1 MAGGKETPR
10 QKMIGMMYLV
20 LTALLALNIS
30 KEVLNGFVKVEN
42 SLRQTQKTQAHQV
55 EEEYILLQGKY
66 AAKPEKVGPFLDQ
79 AEEIREESAKLVDYL
94 NQFKARCLAVS
105 EGKLADEEAA
115 GFPSFLGKNEFGRD
129 TCASLGATVNG
140 KELITKKDAYQELT
154 AYLVGPEPQNPKFE
168 EGNPW
173 SARALKTIL
182 ENYRDYLEGIN
193 FEDSE
198 GVDRTPPADILAR
211 LEERFSF
218 ENEMEDGKEVLWEAA
233 NFFDVPLAAVMPLMS
248 KIIIDVQ
255 DAEKD
260 MMTWLTGG
268 IDAKALKFTGAR
280 PIVIPQSSY
289 ILQGDTFRAEVL
301 IAGYDPTNRPTI
313 YVDENEWD
321 GRDSTNLDYE
331 GLGLESIEVNSD
343 GIGLLKIPGNR
354 LGEYAYKGVIRRT
367 GPEGVTDFPFTTPA
381 FTVAPPTTVV
391 SPTQMNV
398 FYRGLPNPVEVSV
411 PGVSMNDLV
420 VNISS
425 GHKITGSGGNYT
437 VTPGKNARIKE
448 AEISVSAKLPD
459 GTTRPMGSKKFRVK
473 RIPDPVPSW
482 MRLGPNDNEIEK
494 NAVLTGANAPV
505 VASMLNFEFDV
516 DVRVSSFTLSVF
528 QDGNYNTFKSES
540 NRFTPQM
547 QSALSQ
553 MRSGSLIVIE
563 DIKALKPDGEISPI
577 GKLSLR
583 IK

>member
-1 MAGGKETPR
+1 
-10 QKMIGMMYLV
+10 MIGMMYLV

-79 AEEIREESAKLVDYL
+79 AEKIREESSKLVDYL
-94 NQFKARCLAVS
+94 NQFKARCLATS
-105 EGKLADEEAA
+105 EGKYDDEEAN
-115 GFPSFLGKNEFGRD
+115 GFPTYLGKNAFGRD
-129 TCASLGATVNG
+129 TCVSLGAKIDG
-140 KELITKKDAYQELT
+140 KDLISKKDEYQELT
-154 AYLVGPEPQNPKFE
+154 AFLVGPEPQAPKFE

-173 SARALKTIL
+173 SAHALKLTL
-182 ENYRDYLEGIN
+182 EAYRDYLKSIS

-198 GVDRTPPADILAR
+198 GVDRTPPMDIMAR
-211 LEERFSF
+211 LDERFSF
-218 ENEMEDGKEVLWEAA
+218 EKEIEDGKEVLWEAA
-233 NFFDVPLAAVMPLMS
+233 NFYDVPLAAVMPLMS

-260 MMTWLTGG
+260 MMTWLTGD

-301 IAGYDPTNRPTI
+301 IAGFDPTNRPTI
-313 YVDENEWD
+313 YVDDNEWD
-321 GRDSTNLDYE
+321 GKDSTTLAYE
-331 GLGLESIEVNSD
+331 GLESIEVNSD

-425 GHKITGSGGNYT
+425 GHKISGSGGNYI
-437 VTPGKNARIKE
+437 VTPGKNARLRE

-482 MRLGPNDNEIEK
+482 MKLGPNDNEIEK
-494 NAVLTGANAPV
+494 NTVLTGANAPV

-528 QDGNYNTFKSES
+528 QDGNYNSFKSEN

>member
-1 MAGGKETPR
+1 
-10 QKMIGMMYLV
+10 
-20 LTALLALNIS
+20 LA
-30 KEVLNGFVKVEN
+30 
-42 SLRQTQKTQAHQV
+42 T
-55 EEEYILLQGKY
+55 
-66 AAKPEKVGPFLDQ
+66 
-79 AEEIREESAKLVDYL
+79 
-94 NQFKARCLAVS
+94 S
-105 EGKLADEEAA
+105 EGKYDQEEPN
-115 GFPSFLGKNEFGRD
+115 GFPTYLGKNAFGRD
-129 TCASLGATVNG
+129 TCVSLGAKIDG
-140 KELITKKDAYQELT
+140 KDLISKKDEYQELT
-154 AYLVGPEPQNPKFE
+154 AFLVGPEPQAPKFE
-168 EGNPW
+168 EDNPW
-173 SARALKTIL
+173 SAHALKLTL
-182 ENYRDYLEGIN
+182 EAYRDYLKAIN
-193 FEDSE
+193 FKDSE
-198 GVDRTPPADILAR
+198 GVDRTPPMDIVAR
-211 LEERFSF
+211 LDERFSF
-218 ENEMEDGKEVLWEAA
+218 ENEIEDGKEVLWEAA
-233 NFFDVPLAAVMPLMS
+233 NFYDVPLAAVMPLMS

-260 MMTWLTGG
+260 LMTWLTGD

-301 IAGYDPTNRPTI
+301 IAGFDPTNRPTI
-313 YVDENEWD
+313 YVDEKEWD
-321 GRDSTNLDYE
+321 GKDSTNLDYAGLSLE
-331 GLGLESIEVNSD
+331 GIEVNSD

-367 GPEGVTDFPFTTPA
+367 GPEGITDFPFTTPA

-391 SPTQMNV
+391 SPTQLNV

-425 GHKITGSGGNYT
+425 GHAISGSGGNYI
-437 VTPGKNARIKE
+437 VTPGKNARLKE

-482 MRLGPNDNEIEK
+482 MKLGPNDNEIEK
-494 NAVLTGANAPV
+494 NTVLTGANAPV

-528 QDGNYNTFKSES
+528 QDGNYNSFKSES

>member
-79 AEEIREESAKLVDYL
+79 AEKVREESAKLVDYL
-94 NQFKARCLAVS
+94 NQFKARCLATS
-105 EGKLADEEAA
+105 EGKYDEEEPN
-115 GFPSFLGKNEFGRD
+115 GFPTYLGKNAFGRD
-129 TCASLGATVNG
+129 TCVSLGAKVDG
-140 KELITKKDAYQELT
+140 KDLISKKDEYQELT
-154 AYLVGPEPQNPKFE
+154 AFLVGPEPQAPKFI
-168 EGNPW
+168 EGDPW
-173 SARALKTIL
+173 SAHALKLTL
-182 ENYRDYLEGIN
+182 EAYRDYLKDIS

-198 GVDRTPPADILAR
+198 GVDRTPPMDIVAR
-211 LEERFSF
+211 LDERFSF

-260 MMTWLTGG
+260 MLTWLTGD
-268 IDAKALKFTGAR
+268 IDAKALKFTKAR

-301 IAGYDPTNRPTI
+301 IAGFDPTNRPNI
-313 YVDENEWD
+313 YVDENQWD
-321 GRDSTNLDYE
+321 GQDSTTLDYE
-331 GLGLESIEVNSD
+331 GLESIEVNSD

-367 GPEGVTDFPFTTPA
+367 GPEGVTDYPFTTPA

-420 VNISS
+420 VSISS
-425 GHKITGSGGNYT
+425 GHRISGSGGNYI
-437 VTPGKNARIKE
+437 VTPGKNKE
-448 AEISVSAKLPD
+448 ATISVSAKLPD
-459 GTTRPMGSKKFRVK
+459 GKVKSMGTKKFRVK
-473 RIPDPVPSW
+473 RIPDPTPTW
-482 MRLGPNDNEIEK
+482 LGLGINDDQIEK
-494 NAVLTGANAPV
+494 TAIIAGMNRPLKADMGD
-505 VASMLNFEFDV
+505 FEFDA
-516 DVRVSSFTLSVF
+516 DVFVSSFKLEIWQGGTVSDF
-528 QDGNYNTFKSES
+528 ESSS
-540 NRFTPQM
+540 NRLTEKM
-547 QSALSQ
+547 KSALSQ
-553 MRSGSLIVIE
+553 VRTGSLVVVKNIQ
-563 DIKALKPDGEISPI
+563 ATKPGGEISAI
-577 GKLSLR
+577 GQLSLK

>member
-79 AEEIREESAKLVDYL
+79 AEKVREESAKLVDYL
-94 NQFKARCLAVS
+94 NQFKARCLATS
-105 EGKLADEEAA
+105 EGKYDEEEPN
-115 GFPSFLGKNEFGRD
+115 GFPTYLGKNAFGRD
-129 TCASLGATVNG
+129 TCVSLGAKVDG
-140 KELITKKDAYQELT
+140 KDLISKKDEYQELT
-154 AYLVGPEPQNPKFE
+154 AFLVGPEPQAPKFV
-168 EGNPW
+168 EGDPW
-173 SARALKTIL
+173 SAHALKLTL
-182 ENYRDYLEGIN
+182 EAYRDYLKDIN
-193 FEDSE
+193 FKDSE
-198 GVDRTPPADILAR
+198 GVPRTPPMDIVAR
-211 LEERFSF
+211 LDERFSF

-260 MMTWLTGG
+260 MLTWLTGD
-268 IDAKALKFTGAR
+268 IDAKALKFTKAR

-301 IAGYDPTNRPTI
+301 IAGFDPTNRPNI
-313 YVDENEWD
+313 YVDENQWD
-321 GRDSTNLDYE
+321 GQDSTTLDYA
-331 GLGLESIEVNSD
+331 GLESIEVNSD

-367 GPEGVTDFPFTTPA
+367 GPEGVTDYPFTTPA

-420 VNISS
+420 VSISS
-425 GHKITGSGGNYT
+425 GHKISGSGGNYI
-437 VTPGKNARIKE
+437 VTPGKNARLKE
-448 AEISVSAKLPD
+448 AEISVRAKLPD
-459 GTTRPMGSKKFRVK
+459 GTTRAMGSKKFRVK

-482 MRLGPNDNEIEK
+482 MKLGPNDNEIEK
-494 NAVLTGANAPV
+494 TAVLTGANAPV